1 MTPLPKL
8 LVPDIRLT
16 ARPVYESGGFY
27 PHHNVYYVVSSVW
40 PLDVLGGLLL
50 SPFADL
56 FIRTYAVKMR
66 GSTPRNQ
73 AQYLR
78 RICVPP
84 LDRIT
89 EADRRALSEAFETG
103 DVERAGG
110 VACKL
115 YDVDPLT
122 LASVL

>member
-1 MTPLPKL
+1 M
-8 LVPDIRLT
+8 
-16 ARPVYESGGFY
+16 
-27 PHHNVYYVVSSVW
+27 W

-103 DVERAGG
+103 DVQPRCRGP
-110 VACKL
+110 CKL